1 MKNNKGMTLTEIIIC
16 VVLVSII
23 FVFLLNLLITV
34 KKYSDNEKNASNLL
48 INQSVLTKEIQK
60 DFNDYKLTGI
70 SSCTPDDIT
79 KSGSD
84 RIVPV
89 NSNNIYC
96 LKFTYA
102 NNSIGYLLQ
111 YSYKYS
117 DSGNTV
123 KRVIGYKRGT
133 NQVVRE
139 SYVDMDPNVN
149 IGSVETSCTIS
160 SSENCG
166 LKIKMPITD
175 SEGNDYS
182 IELSYIYKSNEFN
195 YSNGTNTY
203 GFIIK

>member
-1 MKNNKGMTLTEIIIC
+1 MRNNKGMTLTEIIIC

-23 FVFLLNLLITV
+23 LVFLLNLLITV
-34 KKYSDNEKNASNLL
+34 KKHSDSEKNASNLL

-60 DFNDYKLTGI
+60 DFNDYKLKGV
-70 SSCTPDDIT
+70 SSCSPDDIT

-84 RIVPV
+84 RIVSV

-96 LKFTYA
+96 LKLTYE

-117 DSGNTV
+117 DSGNII

-149 IGSVETSCTIS
+149 IGTVETSCSIS

-166 LKIKMPITD
+166 LKIKMPIID
-175 SEGNDYS
+175 NEGNDYS
-182 IELSYIYKSNEFN
+182 IELSYIYKNSDFN
-195 YSNGTNTY
+195 YVRANALY
-203 GFIIK
+203 GFEIR